1 MKGKYSRNH
10 KRFNSRFVAL
20 LSSLVL
26 ILGLTAGATIAYLAD
41 DTDAVINTFTPGK
54 TDIVIDEGFDGTT
67 KSNVKVNLSSDSV
80 NSYVRARVIINWV
93 EDGKVLAAM
102 PAVEGY
108 SEKIDMSNI
117 SWTQIGEYYYYNG
130 VVAPN
135 GATSNLI
142 NSATFTYPNGGN
154 ARLQIEILAES
165 IQAEPAAAVK
175 EAWGEAAASAVGAE

>member
-54 TDIVIDEGFDGTT
+54 TDIVIEEDFDGNT
-67 KSNVKVNLSSDSV
+67 KSNVKVNLSSDSA

-93 EDGKVLAAM
+93 ENGRVLAAM
-102 PAVEGY
+102 PEGY
-108 SEKIDMSNI
+108 TETIDMNNI
-117 SWTQIGEYYYYNG
+117 KWTQIGGYYYYNG
-130 VVAPN
+130 VVAPG

-175 EAWGEAAASAVGAE
+175 EAWGEPAASAVGAE

>member
-1 MKGKYSRNH
+1 MKGKYSRRQ

-26 ILGLTAGATIAYLAD
+26 ILGLAAGATIAYLAD

-54 TDIVIDEGFDGTT
+54 TDIVIDEEFTGTT

-93 EDGKVLAAM
+93 ENGKVLAAM
-102 PAVEGY
+102 PEGY
-108 SEKIDMSNI
+108 TQTIDMTNI
-117 SWTQIGEYYYYNG
+117 NWTRKGEYYYYNG
-130 VVAPN
+130 VVAPG

-142 NSATFTYPNGGN
+142 NSATFTYPEGGK

-175 EAWGEAAASAVGAE
+175 DAWL